1 MLTYTSNVCE
11 KICILR
17 VRVCMYMQG
26 GKGVQL
32 KRSAVD
38 RGSLWRAARFR
49 CATLCQLYSHIPNL
63 CTCTYVRN
71 GRSWL
76 NKGCMDN
83 IVCAALHS
91 SSTFVTASRYIFVGI
106 TTFAISF
113 IPFRPLSL
121 IFLYRTFVSL
131 SSSLFISSPFIFFH
145 FFFFFIFLRGR
156 RSSPNQWFYF
166 GGKSVCRATILYQWN
181 VRFSL
186 LHACNNVQ
194 EKYLLF
200 SLQTLTCFISSY
212 LDVYA
217 FWS

>member
-1 MLTYTSNVCE
+1 MLTYTSNVRE

-145 FFFFFIFLRGR
+145 FFFFFYF
-156 RSSPNQWFYF
+156 SSVGVDHPPTSDFTLGEKAFAEQPFCINEMFAFPFCTLAITFKKNIY
-166 GGKSVCRATILYQWN
+166 C
-181 VRFSL
+181 SL
-186 LHACNNVQ
+186 FKLSRVS
-194 EKYLLF
+194 F
-200 SLQTLTCFISSY
+200 PRI
-212 LDVYA
+212 
-217 FWS
+217 

>member
-1 MLTYTSNVCE
+1 MLTYTSNVRE

-145 FFFFFIFLRGR
+145 FFFF
-156 RSSPNQWFYF
+156 YF
-166 GGKSVCRATILYQWN
+166 PPWASIILQPVILLWGKKRLPSNHSVSMKC
-181 VRFSL
+181 SL
-186 LHACNNVQ
+186 FPFAR
-194 EKYLLF
+194 
-200 SLQTLTCFISSY
+200 LQ
-212 LDVYA
+212 
-217 FWS
+217 